1 MTAAAV
7 ISLRGLP
14 MMAQEELTMFFYI
27 FFATFLFLIP
37 AALVG
42 AELGSAFA
50 SKGGGVYT
58 WVKEAFNKH
67 MGFTAIFLQ
76 WIQNVVWYPTVLGFA
91 AASIA
96 YMIGMPDLAQNG
108 LFVGLFSIAMYW
120 CATLVTLRGTSAI
133 SGITSKGFL
142 IGTVL
147 PGIVVIVMAV
157 VWMIGGNSVALEHI
171 PDTVSQ
177 VVNID
182 AAHHVHPRLFP
193 HITGMSDI
201 AFLAGILL
209 LFAGVEV
216 HAVHAPELKKPQT
229 QFPRAMFLA
238 ALISFGLFTLGALAV
253 AIITPYDQINLQSG
267 LFTTFQIVF
276 EHYHVGWLT
285 NVMGLLV
292 AFGALAGV
300 MSWISG
306 PSRGLLWT
314 AQEGVLPC
322 FLQKT
327 NKNGVQINILIIQGC
342 IVTLLSSLYI
352 VMNDVSVAFF
362 LLSALT
368 VGLYLLMYMMMYA
381 AGIRLRYTQPD
392 LHAATAYRAAMRA
405 CGWSAASDSSRCS
418 SRSSSPSSRPRNCPS
433 AVPPCIRGWWSS
445 ARRSSSPS
453 RSSSVSSWTAGP
465 PARRTSHPAD
475 NRSGTAGTGTSPENF
490 LTLLPSRP
498 MRRGR
503 KKFLH
508 AAEGGRT
515 PCGPQRSPR
524 KGRFHR
530 LGTFFRNII
539 FFIPFFFNFV

>member
-1 MTAAAV
+1 MAKDKHITTTQLALMTAAAV

-27 FFATFLFLIP
+27 FFATFLFLVP

-50 SKGGGVYT
+50 DRGGGVYT
-58 WVKEAFNKH
+58 WVKEAFNARL
-67 MGFTAIFLQ
+67 GFTAIFLQ

-96 YMIGMPDLAQNG
+96 YLIGLPDLAQNG
-108 LFVGLFSIAMYW
+108 VFVGLFSIVMYW
-120 CATLVTLRGTSAI
+120 LATLVTLRGTSAI

-147 PGIVVIVMAV
+147 PGIVVIVMAI
-157 VWMIGGNSVALEHI
+157 VWMATGNPIALEDI
-171 PDTVSQ
+171 PASVSQ
-177 VVNID
+177 VVNVD
-182 AAHHVHPRLFP
+182 AMHHVHPRVFP

-216 HAVHAPELKKPQT
+216 HAVHAPELKAPQK

-238 ALISFGLFTLGALAV
+238 ALISFALFTLGALAV

-267 LFTTFQIVF
+267 LFTTYEIVF
-276 EHYHVGWLT
+276 DHYGVGWLS

-314 AQEGVLPC
+314 AKEGVLPC

-327 NKNGVQINILIIQGC
+327 NRNGVQVNILIIQGC
-342 IVTLLSSLYI
+342 IVTLLSSFYI
-352 VMNDVSVAFF
+352 FMNDVSVAFF

-368 VGLYLLMYMMMYA
+368 IGLYLLMYMMMYA
-381 AGIRLRYTQPD
+381 AGIRLRYKQPQ
-392 LHAATAYRAAMRA
+392 LERSYRIPGGNAGM
-405 CGWSAASDSSRCS
+405 W
-418 SRSSSPSSRPRNCPS
+418 
-433 AVPPCIRGWWSS
+433 AV
-445 ARRSSSPS
+445 
-453 RSSSVSSWTAGP
+453 AGI
-465 PARRTSHPAD
+465 
-475 NRSGTAGTGTSPENF
+475 GF
-490 LTLLPSRP
+490 LAVL
-498 MRRGR
+498 
-503 KKFLH
+503 F
-508 AAEGGRT
+508 AFAV
-515 PCGPQRSPR
+515 
-524 KGRFHR
+524 
-530 LGTFFRNII
+530 TFFPPSQLPVGSPATYTWLVII
-539 FFIPFFFNFV
+539 GTVVFLAIPLIIASVMSRRRAKRPEAK

>member
-1 MTAAAV
+1 MTKPTKNITTTQLALMTAAAV

-58 WVKEAFNKH
+58 WVKEAFNPR
-67 MGFTAIFLQ
+67 MGFAAIFLQ

-96 YMIGMPDLAQNG
+96 YMIGKPDLAQNG
-108 LFVGLFSIAMYW
+108 MFVGLFSIIMYW
-120 CATLVTLRGTSAI
+120 FATWVTLKGTSTV
-133 SGITSKGFL
+133 SKLTSQGFL

-147 PGIVVIVMAV
+147 PGIVVIVMAIIWV
-157 VWMIGGNSVALEHI
+157 VDKNPIALEHV
-171 PDTVSQ
+171 PATVSE

-216 HAVHAPELKKPQT
+216 HAVHAQELQNPQK
-229 QFPRAMFLA
+229 QFPAAMFLA
-238 ALISFGLFTLGALAV
+238 ALISFALFTLGALAV
-253 AIITPYDQINLQSG
+253 AIVTPYDQINLQSG
-267 LFTTFQIVF
+267 LFTTFQQLF
-276 EHYHVGWLT
+276 DHYHVGWLS

-314 AQEGVLPC
+314 AKDGQLPD
-322 FLQKT
+322 LLKKT
-327 NKNGVQINILIIQGC
+327 NKNGIQINILIIQGC
-342 IVTLLSSLYI
+342 IVSVLSSLYMI
-352 VMNDVSVAFF
+352 MDDVSVAFF

-368 VGLYLLMYMMMYA
+368 IGLYLLMYMMMYA
-381 AGIRLRYTQPD
+381 SGIKLRYTQPD
-392 LHAATAYRAAMRA
+392 LPRSYRVPGGNLGMWLIAGIGFLAVLFSFAVTFFPPSQLPVGSPAMYTGLVVIGTVVFFSIPFIISIAMEKKRQ
-405 CGWSAASDSSRCS
+405 
-418 SRSSSPSSRPRNCPS
+418 
-433 AVPPCIRGWWSS
+433 
-445 ARRSSSPS
+445 
-453 RSSSVSSWTAGP
+453 
-465 PARRTSHPAD
+465 
-475 NRSGTAGTGTSPENF
+475 RSG
-490 LTLLPSRP
+490 
-498 MRRGR
+498 
-503 KKFLH
+503 H
-508 AAEGGRT
+508 
-515 PCGPQRSPR
+515 
-524 KGRFHR
+524 
-530 LGTFFRNII
+530 
-539 FFIPFFFNFV
+539 